1 MASASAAI
9 QAIAAVMQSAM
20 QANTMATLDKF
31 FALLG
36 DKIEID
42 DDMQAMFDEYKASL
56 ATTTIIETEEDD
68 NNTTNAKKTTKTTN
82 TTKTKAPKKPRAPRA
97 TTGYNLFMTEKVKE
111 LKANGETG
119 KLMPVVAKMW
129 KELSDDDKAEFN
141 QRAKDVHAGPSVT
154 KTVTETVDENPKPKK
169 DVHAG
174 PSVTKT
180 VTETVVGVLGV
191 PFVTETVDK
200 NPKPKKDAKA
210 SKKPR
215 AATGYSLFMSE
226 KIKELKAQG
235 ETGKLMPIV
244 AKMWKELAADLKVE
258 YTNRAKA
265 NQTDSASDSDP
276 EPEPKVEKEED
287 SEAESEVDY
296 E

>member
-154 KTVTETVDENPKPKK
+154 KTVTETV
-169 DVHAG
+169 
-174 PSVTKT
+174 
-180 VTETVVGVLGV
+180 VGVLGV